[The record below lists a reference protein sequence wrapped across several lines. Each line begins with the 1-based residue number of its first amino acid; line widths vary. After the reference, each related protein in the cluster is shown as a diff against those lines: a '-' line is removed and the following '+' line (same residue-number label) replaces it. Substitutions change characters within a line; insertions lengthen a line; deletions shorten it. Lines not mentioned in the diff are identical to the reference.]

1 MSTIWTEKKAQSGKA
16 TGLKGKFI
24 MLVSRYPVSFML
36 LLFLILPFIVP
47 YKSLAT
53 QILIWGLFALGF
65 NMLLGYTG
73 ILSFGHAAYFG
84 LGAYGAGIT
93 LAKLGVSFWVG
104 LLVGVTVSSL
114 GALIIG
120 YMCLKR
126 RGVYQSMLTLAF
138 AQMLYFI
145 AFQLIDFTGGDNGL
159 RGIPVSVLNFPSFL
173 GGISIKL
180 DSPVKFYYFAL
191 VFVMF
196 GIITTRRI
204 LESPFGSV
212 LQAIRENED
221 RTKASG
227 YNTRRVKLLSFVFSG
242 FFAGL
247 AGALNALYLTFV
259 PLESL
264 YWTTSGEV
272 VIMALL
278 GGMGTFFGPFVGA
291 GIFLIL
297 ADTISNFT
305 QSWGLFVGSLFI
317 LCVLFMTKGVWGTL
331 IQTDYLQQFIRRH
344 NGVKP

>member
-1 MSTIWTEKKAQSGKA
+1 MPSINLRGRV
-16 TGLKGKFI
+16 I
-24 MLVSRYPVSFML
+24 ILVTRYPVTFMF
-36 LLFLILPFIVP
+36 LLFLVLPFIVP

-53 QILIWGLFALGF
+53 QILIFGLFALGF

-93 LAKLGVSFWVG
+93 MATGQVSFWVG

-120 YMCLKR
+120 YLCLKR
-126 RGVYQSMLTLAF
+126 RGVYLSMLTLAF
-138 AQMLYFI
+138 SQMLYFI
-145 AFQLIDFTGGDNGL
+145 TFQLIDFTGGDNGF
-159 RGIPVSVLNFPSFL
+159 RGIPVTVVHFPEFL
-173 GGISIKL
+173 GGMTIKL
-180 DSPVKFYYFAL
+180 DTPLKFYYFAL
-191 VFVMF
+191 IFVMF
-196 GIITTRRI
+196 GVLATRRI

-227 YNTRRVKLLSFVFSG
+227 YNTNRVKLLSFVFSG
-242 FFAGL
+242 FFSGL
-247 AGALNALYLTFV
+247 AGALIALYLTFV
-259 PLESL
+259 PLDYL

-272 VIMALL
+272 VIMTLL
-278 GGMGTFFGPFVGA
+278 GGMGTFFGPFIGA

-297 ADTISNFT
+297 ADTISIYT
-305 QSWGLFVGSLFI
+305 QSWPLFVGSLFI

-331 IQTDYLQQFIRRH
+331 VQTEYFQQFIRLVS
-344 NGVKP
+344 NE